1 MMPSRVWSIL
11 AACAWGAWLSVG
23 SAWAEPASLS
33 IVSPQDGTVFE
44 TSDVPV
50 QTRFV
55 KGPSGDHIH
64 VYVNGAFYKS
74 TKRES
79 LTLWDLR
86 DGEHSI
92 ELRAASREKD
102 EKGIEHKELGVNAS
116 VKVTVKTK
124 ESKRAPSSKPVAR

>member
-1 MMPSRVWSIL
+1 
-11 AACAWGAWLSVG
+11 
-23 SAWAEPASLS
+23 
-33 IVSPQDGTVFE
+33 
-44 TSDVPV
+44 VPV

>member
-1 MMPSRVWSIL
+1 MMMSRVWSIL
-11 AACAWGAWLSVG
+11 AACAWGAVSLG
-23 SAWAEPASLS
+23 LAWAEPVSLS
-33 IVSPQDGTVFE
+33 IVSPRDGTVFE
-44 TSDVPV
+44 TSDVPI

-74 TKRES
+74 SKREN

-86 DGEHSI
+86 DGDHSI

-116 VKVTVKTK
+116 VKVTVATK
-124 ESKRAPSSKPVAR
+124 EAKRAPSSKQVVR